1 MDLYILNNNYEQISV
16 IDAAESKLWNKKYN
30 DIGECEI
37 YIPCSDEMLL
47 ILQKGYYVY
56 RYDDD
61 MFCQIEKV
69 RIETDVE
76 NGDYLIATATDICK
90 ILSGRIVRGQVNSA
104 GITPPV
110 VFSGTVANFIKKLIT
125 DNVINPP
132 VSTNPSIDQTNRK
145 IDNLIFDDSNFAE
158 FTETINAS
166 VIADDLLQLI
176 MATCKS
182 YNYGFRVSYNI
193 NTQKLVFRLYKGKNK
208 ASASGEEYVEF
219 SPEYSNII
227 SSEFEVDASMYKNVA
242 YVGYKTAADEFA
254 LLSLFNGDTEPQGEN
269 RKEIYVDGTQTSR
282 SITIDELQAIFNG
295 NVKRNP
301 TSGGDAG
308 YYYVTTSGEETK
320 VATFEASTNSDG
332 VDEEK
337 ITVTDYTYL
346 LLIRSLGENALAEN
360 VETQSFSGDV
370 DTIDTYEYKTDYDLG
385 DTVKVV
391 NEYGIEAEAQIT
403 EVMESEDNENGYQI
417 EPKFEYIN

>member
-1 MDLYILNNNYEQISV
+1 MDLYILNDKYEQIAV

-37 YIPCSDEMLL
+37 YTPCSDEMLL
-47 ILQKGYYVY
+47 ILQKGYYVF

-61 MFCQIEKV
+61 MFCKIEKIE
-69 RIETDVE
+69 IETDVE

-104 GITPPV
+104 GVTPPV
-110 VFSGTVANFIKKLIT
+110 VFSGKVAEFIKKLIT
-125 DNVINPP
+125 DNVIDPP
-132 VSTNPSIDQTNRK
+132 ANQTERK
-145 IDNLIFDDSNFAE
+145 ISNFEFDDSNFAE
-158 FTETINAS
+158 FTETIETS

-176 MATCKS
+176 IATCKA

-193 NTQKLVFRLYKGKNK
+193 NAQKLVFRLYKGKNK

-227 SSEFEVDASMYKNVA
+227 SSEFEVDASALKNVA
-242 YVGYKTAADEFA
+242 YVGYKTATDEFA
-254 LLSLFNGDTEPQGEN
+254 LLSLYNGDTEPQGEA
-269 RKEIYVDGTQTSR
+269 RKEIYVDGTGTSR
-282 SITIDELQAIFNG
+282 SITVEELQSIFSG

-301 TSGGDAG
+301 TSSGATG
-308 YYYVTTSGEETK
+308 YYYVVSGSEEIK
-320 VATFEASTNSDG
+320 VATFEGETKDG
-332 VDEEK
+332 VYEEK

-346 LLIRSLGENALAEN
+346 ILIRSLGRNALAEN
-360 VETQSFSGDV
+360 VETQSFSGEV

-385 DTVKVV
+385 DTVKVI
-391 NEYGIEAEAQIT
+391 NEYGIEAEAQIS
-403 EVMESEDNENGYQI
+403 EIMESEDNDNGYQI
-417 EPKFEYIN
+417 EPKFEYVN

>member
-1 MDLYILNNNYEQISV
+1 MELYILNNDYEQIAV
-16 IDAAESKLWNKKYN
+16 IDEAESKLWNKKFN
-30 DIGECEI
+30 DVGECEI
-37 YIPCSDEMLL
+37 YVPCSDEMLS

-69 RIETDVE
+69 KIETDVE

-90 ILSGRIVRGQVNSA
+90 ILSGRIVRGQTDASLVTS
-104 GITPPV
+104 PV

-132 VSTNPSIDQTNRK
+132 SNQAERK
-145 IDNLIFDDSNFAE
+145 IANFIFDDSNFSE
-158 FTETINAS
+158 FSETIETS
-166 VIADDLLQLI
+166 VVAKDLLQLI
-176 MATCKS
+176 ISTCKS
-182 YNYGFRVSYNI
+182 YNYGFRVSYNT

-227 SSEFEVDASMYKNVA
+227 SSEFEVDGSALKNVA

-254 LLSLFNGDTEPQGEN
+254 LLSLFNGDTQPSGEA
-269 RKEIYVDGTQTSR
+269 RKEIYIDGTGTSR
-282 SITIDELQAIFNG
+282 SITVDELQSIFHG

-301 TSGGDAG
+301 TSGGATG
-308 YYYVTTSGEETK
+308 YYYVITGGEEIK
-320 VATFEASTNSDG
+320 VATFEGETKDG
-332 VDEEK
+332 VYSEK
-337 ITVTDYTYL
+337 VTVTDYTYL
-346 LLIRSLGENALAEN
+346 LLIKALGRNALAEN
-360 VETQSFSGDV
+360 VETQYFSGEV

-385 DTVKVV
+385 DTVKVI

-403 EVMESEDNENGYQI
+403 EVMESEDTENGYQI